1 MDKRSNGRG
10 TTNERDRLELII
22 RLRTYM
28 WCGKSMMW
36 QECDVARGKDLFVS
50 TKYSLDMYAIF
61 STRTYVEP
69 PIHKTSDK
77 QAKQLT
83 FYD

>member
-1 MDKRSNGRG
+1 
-10 TTNERDRLELII
+10 
-22 RLRTYM
+22 
-28 WCGKSMMW
+28 MMW

-50 TKYSLDMYAIF
+50 TKYSKEMYAIF
-61 STRTYVEP
+61 STGTYVEP

-77 QAKQLT
+77 QEKQLT